1 MLGDPHMVL
10 PNFEVL
16 LQGWLWC
23 VALRRCQ
30 LRQLPR
36 REPQLSCALDLQTPK
51 LLPNVLARRLKRSL
65 RVLNLKHLDVLLI
78 MERKSRLC
86 LIVIMPDAM

>member
-1 MLGDPHMVL
+1 MLGDPYMVL
-10 PNFEVL
+10 PDFEVL

-30 LRQLPR
+30 LRQLSR
-36 REPQLSCALDLQTPK
+36 RQPQLSCAFYLQTPK

-65 RVLNLKHLDVLLI
+65 RVLNLKHLNILLI
-78 MERKSRLC
+78 MESRIC
-86 LIVIMPDAM
+86 LIVVMPDAL